1 MTSEPPLV
9 VHCLWSRGRGVVL
22 WAEHGDRPATTS
34 MRPSSSA
41 RPHPFAAS
49 VADLTAL
56 HPGKPASATLLL
68 PSRRGGPV
76 ASPELVELTGSRGR
90 PTSELT
96 LEPWSVPALM
106 IDPSELDDLAGSVRY
121 GTSVRHLRAIARLAD
136 DLVRRG
142 RVLPSIHRNDH
153 LARARWRPV
162 ARGGDAVTLRSLI
175 TATPP
180 VGRAEHTR
188 PNPSTLVT
196 DALHTFVDTTVRD
209 RLAAAGY
216 ATESTGDE
224 GPFGSW
230 LHALRVADD
239 RVGLPPG
246 RLGIV
251 AEGIA
256 AWDAVADTDLT
267 EGTVC
272 LRLDEVATL
281 YGPVDDPDD
290 QTGDGTKWQLRFFL
304 RSTADPS
311 LLIPAEDVWSGK
323 SGARFSD
330 PEGLFAAE
338 LERAAGVLPLLGPA
352 VRADKPGIY
361 DLTVA
366 ETEEFLDGGAE
377 SLVAAGFDVQLPSSW
392 GGRRRLALRLSARGA
407 AVDQAAVHRLGRH
420 QLASYRWS
428 LMVGEDAL
436 SDEELAGLAA
446 AKSSLVRLRGR
457 WVTVDPDL
465 LRAGLEYLRRDP
477 DREKP
482 PLPTAADLLAL
493 LHGFTEAP
501 LPVTG
506 VSTEGWIDDFLT
518 GRVQKTIEPVEP
530 PPTFLATLRPYQSRG
545 VAWLSFMASIGLGA
559 CLADD
564 MGLGKTVQLLA
575 LEAIERA
582 REECGPTLLV
592 CPMSLLGTWHREAA
606 KFAPDLRVHIHHGA
620 ARDHGI
626 RLDGRIATADLV
638 VTTYST
644 AARDA
649 DELAAIRW
657 HRLVLDEAQ
666 AVKNQNTGPAQALR
680 RIPAGHRV
688 ALTGT
693 PVENRLADLW
703 SLSDLLNPGVLG
715 GRQDFRERFEVPIER
730 RGDLTAATELRRL
743 TRPFL
748 LRRLKT
754 DPAVVPDLPEK
765 IEILQEYRLTREQV
779 TLYRA
784 TVDEMMT
791 RIADSAGVKRRG
803 NILAAITKL
812 KQICNHPA
820 HLLHDGS
827 PLGTRSGKVNRLEE
841 LLAEILDSGDR
852 ALCFT
857 QFAEF
862 GHLLVPHL
870 SHRLNAKIA
879 YLHGGLSQQRRD
891 SIVEHF
897 QSGNGPSILLAS
909 LKTGGAGLTLTAAT
923 HVLHLDRWWNP
934 AVEEQATDRAYR
946 IGQRRSVQVRKFVC
960 PGTIEERIDAVI
972 TKKEALAGLV
982 VTDGEDWL
990 TELST
995 DSLREVLELGREA
1008 ADD

>member
-1 MTSEPPLV
+1 MSPLV
-9 VHCLWSRGRGVVL
+9 VHGLWSRGRGIVL
-22 WAEHGDRPATTS
+22 WGEHGDRPATTS
-34 MRPSSSA
+34 MRPSSAA

-56 HPGKPASATLLL
+56 HPGKPASAVLLL
-68 PSRRGGPV
+68 PSRPGGPV
-76 ASPELVELTGSRGR
+76 ASPELGVRGR
-90 PTSELT
+90 PQRELT
-96 LEPWSVPALM
+96 LEPWSVPALL
-106 IDPSELDDLAGSVRY
+106 IDPSELEDLAETVGYGS
-121 GTSVRHLRAIARLAD
+121 SVRHLRAVVRLAD

-142 RVLPSIHRNDH
+142 RVLPTLVRTEIV
-153 LARARWRPV
+153 ARARWRPV
-162 ARGGDAVTLRSLI
+162 ARGGDAVALRTLI
-175 TATPP
+175 AATPP
-180 VGRAEHTR
+180 VGRAEH
-188 PNPSTLVT
+188 PGADPAALVT
-196 DALHTFVDTTVRD
+196 DALRTLVDAAVRE
-209 RLAAAGY
+209 RLAAAGH
-216 ATESTGDE
+216 ATESDGRE

-230 LHALRVADD
+230 LHALTGADD
-239 RVGLPPG
+239 RVSQAPG
-246 RLGIV
+246 RMGIV

-256 AWDAVADTDLT
+256 AWDAVGDTDLT

-272 LRLDEVATL
+272 LRLDEVPTL

-290 QTGDGTKWQLRFFL
+290 QTGDGTKWQLRFLL

-311 LLIPAEDVWSGK
+311 LLLPAEDVWSGK
-323 SGARFSD
+323 AGAKFTD

-338 LERAAGVLPLLGPA
+338 LDRAAAVLPMLGPA
-352 VRADKPGIY
+352 VQAEKPGIY

-366 ETEEFLDGGAE
+366 ETVEFLDGGAE
-377 SLVAAGFDVQLPSSW
+377 KLVAAGFDVQLPASW
-392 GGRRRLALRLSARGA
+392 GGRRKLALKLSVRGA
-407 AVDQAAVHRLGRH
+407 PVDQAAVHRLGRH

-428 LMVGEDAL
+428 LAVGEEAL
-436 SDEELAGLAA
+436 TDEELAGLAA

-457 WVTVDPDL
+457 WVSVDPEL

-477 DREKP
+477 GREKP
-482 PLPTAADLLAL
+482 PLPTPAEMLAL
-493 LHGFTEAP
+493 LHGFDDAP
-501 LPVTG
+501 LPVTE
-506 VSTEGWIDDFLT
+506 VTTDGWIDDFLA
-518 GRVQKTIEPVEP
+518 GRVHRVIEPVEP
-530 PPTFLATLRPYQSRG
+530 PPTFLATLRPYQNRG
-545 VAWLSFMASIGLGA
+545 VAWLAFMASLGLGA

-582 REECGPTLLV
+582 RADVGPTLLV
-592 CPMSLLGTWHREAA
+592 CPMSLLGTWQREAA
-606 KFAPDLRVHIHHGA
+606 KFAPDLRVTVHHGA
-620 ARDHGI
+620 SREHGARLAV
-626 RLDGRIATADLV
+626 RVAAADLV

-649 DELAAIRW
+649 DELAGTRW

-666 AVKNQNTGPAQALR
+666 AVKNQNTGPARALR

-715 GRQDFRERFEVPIER
+715 GRQEFRERFEVAIER
-730 RGDLTAATELRRL
+730 RGDAAAATELRRL

-754 DPAVVPDLPEK
+754 DPTVLADLPEK
-765 IEILQEYRLTREQV
+765 IEIIQEYRLTREQV

-791 RIADSAGVKRRG
+791 KITDSAGVKRRG

-827 PLGTRSGKVNRLEE
+827 PLGNRSGKVNRLEE

-852 ALCFT
+852 VLCFT
-857 QFAEF
+857 QYAEF

-870 SHRLNAKIA
+870 SARLNAKIA

-897 QSGNGPSILLAS
+897 QSGTGPSILMAS
-909 LKTGGAGLTLTAAT
+909 LRTGGAGLTLTAAT

-934 AVEEQATDRAYR
+934 AVEEQATDRAFR

-972 TKKEALAGLV
+972 TKKESLAGLV

-990 TELST
+990 TGLSA
-995 DSLREVLELGREA
+995 DSLREVFALGREA

>member
-1 MTSEPPLV
+1 
-9 VHCLWSRGRGVVL
+9 
-22 WAEHGDRPATTS
+22 

-76 ASPELVELTGSRGR
+76 ASPELGARGR
-90 PTSELT
+90 PQQELS
-96 LEPWSVPALM
+96 LEPWSVPAIL
-106 IDPSELDDLAGSVRY
+106 IDPSELDDPVDSVRY
-121 GTSVRHLRAIARLAD
+121 GTSVRHLRAIARFAE

-142 RVLPSIHRNDH
+142 RVLPTLVRNEIV
-153 LARARWRPV
+153 ARARWRPV
-162 ARGGDAVTLRSLI
+162 ARGGDAVALRALI
-175 TATPP
+175 AATPP
-180 VGRAEHTR
+180 VGRAEHTE
-188 PNPSTLVT
+188 PDPAALVT
-196 DALHTFVDTTVRD
+196 DALRSLVDAAVRD
-209 RLAAAGY
+209 RLAAAGH
-216 ATESTGDE
+216 ATESDGLE

-230 LHALRVADD
+230 LHALKSADD
-239 RVGLPPG
+239 RIGQAPG
-246 RLGIV
+246 RMGIV

-256 AWDAVADTDLT
+256 AWDAVTDTDLT

-272 LRLDEVATL
+272 VRLDEVPTL

-290 QTGDGTKWQLRFFL
+290 QTGDGTKWQLRFLL

-311 LLIPAEDVWSGK
+311 LLLPAEDVWSGK
-323 SGARFSD
+323 AGARFTD

-338 LERAAGVLPLLGPA
+338 LGRAAGVLPMLAPA
-352 VRADKPGIY
+352 VQTEKPGIY

-366 ETEEFLDGGAE
+366 ETVEFLDGGAE
-377 SLVAAGFDVQLPSSW
+377 QLVAAGFDVELPASW
-392 GGRRRLALRLSARGA
+392 GGKRKLALKLSVRGA
-407 AVDQAAVHRLGRH
+407 PVDQAAVYRLGRH

-428 LMVGEDAL
+428 LAVGEDAL
-436 SDEELAGLAA
+436 TDEELAGLAA

-457 WVTVDPDL
+457 WVSVDPEL

-482 PLPTAADLLAL
+482 PLPTPAELLAL
-493 LHGFTEAP
+493 LHGFDDTP
-501 LPVTG
+501 LPVTE
-506 VSTEGWIDDFLT
+506 VTTDGWIDDFLA
-518 GRVQKTIEPVEP
+518 GRVHRVIEPVEP
-530 PPTFLATLRPYQSRG
+530 PPTFLATLRPYQERG

-575 LEAIERA
+575 LEAIERTRA
-582 REECGPTLLV
+582 DCGPTLLV
-592 CPMSLLGTWHREAA
+592 CPMSLLGTWQREAA
-606 KFAPDLRVHIHHGA
+606 KFAPDLRVSIHHGA
-620 ARDHGI
+620 ARDHGA
-626 RLDGRIATADLV
+626 RLAARVAAADVV

-649 DELAAIRW
+649 DELAGTRW

-680 RIPAGHRV
+680 RIPADHRV

-715 GRQDFRERFEVPIER
+715 GRQEFRERFEVPIER
-730 RGDLTAATELRRL
+730 RGDLAAATELRRL

-748 LRRLKT
+748 LRRLKS
-754 DPAVVPDLPEK
+754 DPTVLVDLPEK
-765 IEILQEYRLTREQV
+765 IEIVQEYRLTREQV

-791 RIADSAGVKRRG
+791 KITDSAGVKRRG

-827 PLGTRSGKVNRLEE
+827 PLENRSGKVNRLEE

-857 QFAEF
+857 QYAEF

-870 SHRLNAKIA
+870 SSRLNAKIA
-879 YLHGGLSQQRRD
+879 FLHGGLSQQRRD

-897 QSGNGPSILLAS
+897 QSGTGPPILLAS

-934 AVEEQATDRAYR
+934 AVEEQATDRAFR

-972 TKKEALAGLV
+972 TKKESLAGLV

-990 TELST
+990 TGLST
-995 DSLREVLELGREA
+995 DSLREVFALGREA

>member
-1 MTSEPPLV
+1 MSPLV
-9 VHCLWSRGRGVVL
+9 VHGLWSRGRGILL
-22 WAEHGDRPATTS
+22 WGEHGDRPATTS
-34 MRPSSSA
+34 MRPSSAA
-41 RPHPFAAS
+41 RPHPFTAS

-68 PSRRGGPV
+68 PSRRTGPV
-76 ASPELVELTGSRGR
+76 GSPELGARGR
-90 PTSELT
+90 AQQELT
-96 LEPWSVPALM
+96 LEPWSVPALL
-106 IDPSELDDLAGSVRY
+106 IDPSELGDLAETVSY
-121 GTSVRHLRAIARLAD
+121 GTSVRHLRAVARLAD

-142 RVLPSIHRNDH
+142 RVLPTLVRNEIV
-153 LARARWRPV
+153 ARARWRPV
-162 ARGGDAVTLRSLI
+162 ARGSDAVALRSLI
-175 TATPP
+175 AATPP

-188 PNPSTLVT
+188 PDPAALVT
-196 DALHTFVDTTVRD
+196 DALHTLVDAAVRD
-209 RLAAAGY
+209 RLAVH
-216 ATESTGDE
+216 ATESDGRE

-230 LHALRVADD
+230 LHALTSADD
-239 RVGLPPG
+239 RIGQAPG
-246 RLGIV
+246 RMGIV

-256 AWDAVADTDLT
+256 AWDAIGDTDLT

-272 LRLDEVATL
+272 LRLDEVPTL
-281 YGPVDDPDD
+281 YGPADDPDD
-290 QTGDGTKWQLRFFL
+290 QTGDGTKWQLRFLL
-304 RSTADPS
+304 RSAADPS
-311 LLIPAEDVWSGK
+311 LLLPAEDVWSGK
-323 SGARFSD
+323 AGAKFTD
-330 PEGLFAAE
+330 PEGLFTAE
-338 LERAAGVLPLLGPA
+338 LERAAETLPLLDPA
-352 VRADKPGIY
+352 VRMDKPGLY

-366 ETEEFLDGGAE
+366 ETVEFLDGGAE
-377 SLVAAGFDVQLPSSW
+377 RLVAAGFDVQLPASW
-392 GGRRRLALRLSARGA
+392 GGRRKLALKLSVRGA
-407 AVDQAAVHRLGRH
+407 PVDQAAVHRLGRH

-428 LMVGEDAL
+428 LAVGEDAL
-436 SDEELAGLAA
+436 TDEELAGLAA

-457 WVTVDPDL
+457 WVSVDPEL
-465 LRAGLEYLRRDP
+465 LRAGLEYLSRDQ
-477 DREKP
+477 DRGKP
-482 PLPTAADLLAL
+482 PLPTPAEMLAL
-493 LHGFTEAP
+493 LHGFTDAP
-501 LPVTG
+501 LPVGEVT
-506 VSTEGWIDDFLT
+506 TDGWIDDFVA
-518 GRVQKTIEPVEP
+518 GRMQKTIEPVEP
-530 PPTFLATLRPYQSRG
+530 PKTFLATLRPYQNRG

-582 REECGPTLLV
+582 RDECGPTLLV
-592 CPMSLLGTWHREAA
+592 CPMSLLGTWQREAA
-606 KFAPDLRVHIHHGA
+606 KFAPELRVHIHHGA
-620 ARDHGI
+620 DRAHGVRLAARIG
-626 RLDGRIATADLV
+626 AADLL

-649 DELAAIRW
+649 EELAGSRW

-715 GRQDFRERFEVPIER
+715 GRQEFRERFEVPIER

-754 DPAVVPDLPEK
+754 DPTVLADLPEK

-827 PLGTRSGKVNRLEE
+827 PIGNRSGKVNRLEE
-841 LLAEILDSGDR
+841 LLAEILGSGDR

-870 SHRLNAKIA
+870 SSRLNTKIA
-879 YLHGGLSQQRRD
+879 FLHGGLSQQRRD

-897 QSGNGPSILLAS
+897 QSGDGPSILLAS

-934 AVEEQATDRAYR
+934 AVEEQATDRAFR

-960 PGTIEERIDAVI
+960 PGSIEERIDAVI
-972 TKKEALAGLV
+972 TKKEALADLV

-995 DSLREVLELGREA
+995 DSLRDVFALGREA

>member
-1 MTSEPPLV
+1 MPPLV
-9 VHCLWSRGRGVVL
+9 VHGLWSPRRGILL
-22 WAEHGDRPATTS
+22 WGEHGDRPATTS

-76 ASPELVELTGSRGR
+76 ASPELGARGR
-90 PTSELT
+90 PQGELS
-96 LEPWSVPALM
+96 LEPWSVPALL
-106 IDPSELDDLAGSVRY
+106 IDPSELDDPVESVRY
-121 GTSVRHLRAIARLAD
+121 GASVRHLRAIARFAD

-142 RVLPSIHRNDH
+142 RVLPTLARTE
-153 LARARWRPV
+153 LVARARWRPV
-162 ARGGDAVTLRSLI
+162 ARGGDAVTLRALI
-175 TATPP
+175 AATPP
-180 VGRAEHTR
+180 VGRAEHTE
-188 PNPSTLVT
+188 PDPAALVT
-196 DALHTFVDTTVRD
+196 DALHSLVDAAVRD
-209 RLAAAGY
+209 RLAAAGH
-216 ATESTGDE
+216 ATESDGRE

-230 LHALRVADD
+230 LHALKSADD
-239 RVGLPPG
+239 RISQAPG
-246 RLGIV
+246 RMGIV

-256 AWDAVADTDLT
+256 AWDAVTDTDLT

-272 LRLDEVATL
+272 IRLDEVPTL

-290 QTGDGTKWQLRFFL
+290 QTGDGTKWQLRFLL
-304 RSTADPS
+304 RSTADSS

-323 SGARFSD
+323 AGARFTD

-338 LERAAGVLPLLGPA
+338 LGRAAGVLPLLAPA
-352 VRADKPGIY
+352 VEAGKPGVH

-366 ETEEFLDGGAE
+366 ETVEFLDGGAE
-377 SLVAAGFDVQLPSSW
+377 RLVAAGFDVELPASW
-392 GGRRRLALRLSARGA
+392 GGRRKLALKLSVRGA
-407 AVDQAAVHRLGRH
+407 PVDQAAVYRLGRH

-428 LMVGEDAL
+428 LAVGEDAL
-436 SDEELAGLAA
+436 TDEELAGLAA

-457 WVTVDPDL
+457 WVSVDPEL

-482 PLPTAADLLAL
+482 PLPSPAELLAL
-493 LHGFTEAP
+493 LHGFDDTP
-501 LPVTG
+501 LPVTE
-506 VSTEGWIDDFLT
+506 VTTDGWIDDFLA
-518 GRVQKTIEPVEP
+518 GRVHRVIEPVEP
-530 PPTFLATLRPYQSRG
+530 PPTFLATLRPYQERG

-575 LEAIERA
+575 LEAIERTRA
-582 REECGPTLLV
+582 ECGPTLLV
-592 CPMSLLGTWHREAA
+592 CPMSLLGTWQREAA
-606 KFAPDLRVHIHHGA
+606 KFAPDLRVTIHHGA
-620 ARDHGI
+620 ARDHGA
-626 RLDGRIATADLV
+626 RLAARVAAADLV

-644 AARDA
+644 AARDV
-649 DELAAIRW
+649 DELAGARW

-680 RIPAGHRV
+680 RIPAEHRV

-715 GRQDFRERFEVPIER
+715 GRQEFRERFEIPIER
-730 RGDLTAATELRRL
+730 RGDLAAAGELRRL

-748 LRRLKT
+748 LRRLKS
-754 DPAVVPDLPEK
+754 DPTVLVDLPEK
-765 IEILQEYRLTREQV
+765 IEIVQEYRLTREQV

-791 RIADSAGVKRRG
+791 KITDSAGVKRRG

-827 PLGTRSGKVNRLEE
+827 PLENRSGKVNRLEE

-857 QFAEF
+857 QYAEF

-870 SHRLNAKIA
+870 SSRLNAKIA
-879 YLHGGLSQQRRD
+879 FLHGGLSQQRRD

-897 QSGNGPSILLAS
+897 QSGTGPPILLAS

-934 AVEEQATDRAYR
+934 AVEEQATDRAFR

-972 TKKEALAGLV
+972 TKKESLAGMV

-990 TELST
+990 TGLST
-995 DSLREVLELGREA
+995 DSLREVFALGREA

>member
-1 MTSEPPLV
+1 MPPLV
-9 VHCLWSRGRGVVL
+9 VHGLWSPGRGIVL
-22 WAEHGDRPATTS
+22 WGEHGDRPATTS
-34 MRPSSSA
+34 MRPSMSA

-76 ASPELVELTGSRGR
+76 ASPELGARGR
-90 PTSELT
+90 PQQELS
-96 LEPWSVPALM
+96 LEPWSVPALL
-106 IDPSELDDLAGSVRY
+106 IDPTELGDLADTVSY
-121 GTSVRHLRAIARLAD
+121 GTSVRHLRAIVRLAD

-142 RVLPSIHRNDH
+142 RVLPTLVRNEIV
-153 LARARWRPV
+153 ARARWRPV
-162 ARGGDAVTLRSLI
+162 ARGGDAVALQALI
-175 TATPP
+175 AATPP

-188 PNPSTLVT
+188 PDPAALVT
-196 DALHTFVDTTVRD
+196 DALHTLVDTAVRE
-209 RLAAAGY
+209 RLAAAGH
-216 ATESTGDE
+216 ATESDGRE

-230 LHALRVADD
+230 LHALKSADD
-239 RVGLPPG
+239 RISQAPG

-256 AWDAVADTDLT
+256 AWDALGDTDLT

-272 LRLDEVATL
+272 LRLDEVPTL

-290 QTGDGTKWQLRFFL
+290 QTGDGTKWQLRFLL
-304 RSTADPS
+304 RSAADPS
-311 LLIPAEDVWSGK
+311 LLLPAEDVWSGK
-323 SGARFSD
+323 AGAKFTD

-352 VRADKPGIY
+352 VQADKPGLY

-366 ETEEFLDGGAE
+366 ETVEFLDGGAE
-377 SLVAAGFDVQLPSSW
+377 RLVAAGFDVQLPASW
-392 GGRRRLALRLSARGA
+392 GGRRKLALKLSVRGA
-407 AVDQAAVHRLGRH
+407 PVDQAAVHRLGRH
-420 QLASYRWS
+420 QLASYRWA
-428 LMVGEDAL
+428 LAIGEDAL
-436 SDEELAGLAA
+436 TDEELAGLAA

-457 WVTVDPDL
+457 WVSVDPEL
-465 LRAGLEYLRRDP
+465 LRSGLEYLRRDA
-477 DREKP
+477 DWEKP
-482 PLPTAADLLAL
+482 PLPTPAELLAL
-493 LHGFTEAP
+493 LHGFDDTP
-501 LPVTG
+501 LPVTE
-506 VSTEGWIDDFLT
+506 VTTDGWIDDFLA
-518 GRVQKTIEPVEP
+518 GRVQRTIAPVEP

-545 VAWLSFMASIGLGA
+545 VAWLAFMTSIGLGA

-582 REECGPTLLV
+582 HDDTGPTLLV
-592 CPMSLLGTWHREAA
+592 CPMSLLGTWQREAA
-606 KFAPDLRVHIHHGA
+606 KFAPELRVHIHHGA
-620 ARDHGI
+620 DREHGAR
-626 RLDGRIATADLV
+626 LAARIGGADLV

-649 DELAAIRW
+649 DELAGTRW

-715 GRQDFRERFEVPIER
+715 VRQEFRERFEVPIER

-754 DPAVVPDLPEK
+754 DPTVLADLPEK
-765 IEILQEYRLTREQV
+765 IEIRQEYRLTREQV

-791 RIADSAGVKRRG
+791 KIADSAGVKRRG

-827 PLGTRSGKVNRLEE
+827 PIGSRSGKVNRLEE
-841 LLAEILDSGDR
+841 LLAEVLESGDR
-852 ALCFT
+852 TLCFT

-879 YLHGGLSQQRRD
+879 FLHGGLSQQRRD

-897 QSGNGPSILLAS
+897 QSGDGPPILLAS

-934 AVEEQATDRAYR
+934 AVEEQATDRAFR

-995 DSLREVLELGREA
+995 DSLRDVFALGREA